1 MTVKKETLIKDIV
14 GLGPE
19 AINVLFKF
27 GMGCIGCPASQM
39 ESIEDAANV
48 HGINVESLLLSLNN
62 INNN

>member
-1 MTVKKETLIKDIV
+1 MTVTKETLIKDIV

-19 AINVLFKF
+19 AIDVLFKF

-48 HGINVESLLLSLNN
+48 HGINVEDLLLSLN
-62 INNN
+62 IIKNN